1 MNLVTSCV
9 SADVGS
15 GEFTGARFGAEAE
28 KMRHEEVDLRNFRIQ
43 NDPNSFKV
51 TKLHVTAKTYEV
63 YEIMKNLK
71 CILTYFDYDC
81 GFFQALAVSRRFP
94 DRNHREFELW
104 ARERRVRFANHV

>member
-1 MNLVTSCV
+1 MLARVNLQVPDLV
-9 SADVGS
+9 PKLK
-15 GEFTGARFGAEAE
+15 

-63 YEIMKNLK
+63 YEIMMNLK